1 MITMNCYMDKT
12 WCRCENCK
20 HYSACENSQIYAMKK
35 QAEEVK
41 DVRDRIPYAVR
52 DMSSVCEDFEVTE

>member
-1 MITMNCYMDKT
+1 MICYMDKT

-20 HYSACENSQIYAMKK
+20 HYQTCEMAQPYAMRK
-35 QAEEVK
+35 QAKEVA

-52 DMSSVCEDFEVTE
+52 DMSSVCEDFEVQE